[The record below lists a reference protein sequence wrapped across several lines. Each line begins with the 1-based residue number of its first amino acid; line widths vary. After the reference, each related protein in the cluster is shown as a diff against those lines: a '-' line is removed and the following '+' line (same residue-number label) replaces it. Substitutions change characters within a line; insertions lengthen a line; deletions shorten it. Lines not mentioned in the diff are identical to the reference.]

1 MALLLPAV
9 LFILLL
15 WRIKNDFA
23 LKKSNKKVSILNT
36 KEKRTEKTKR
46 NCCTKEK

>member
-1 MALLLPAV
+1 MELEWNRGWTPLYDVIERSAAFYFRCKGADNLG
-9 LFILLL
+9 
-15 WRIKNDFA
+15 
-23 LKKSNKKVSILNT
+23 